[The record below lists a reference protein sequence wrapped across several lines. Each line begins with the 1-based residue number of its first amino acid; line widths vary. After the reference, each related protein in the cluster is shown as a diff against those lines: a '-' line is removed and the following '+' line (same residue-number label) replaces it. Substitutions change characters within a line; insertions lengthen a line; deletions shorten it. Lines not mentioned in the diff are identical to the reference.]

1 MAIFHMSISNVSRA
15 KGSSSCASLAYIAA
29 SKVYEER
36 THQTY
41 SYGRKERVMK
51 VATLLPDGAPTAYA
65 DATQLFNAIEKY
77 EQASNARTAKKIVVA
92 LPRELS
98 LDESDEI
105 LTNFISGK
113 LCANGYCA
121 TYAIHNDKDGKNP
134 HAHILVANRAIDS
147 RTGEFERTK
156 TKKVYALDAHGE
168 RIPLINKKTGKQ
180 KVDKRN
186 RKQWKRVAV
195 AKKNLLD
202 EKEFLLSLRK
212 SWAEECNKHLS
223 QEDRI
228 DHRSNAARGIDDIP
242 TIHEGYAARAI
253 EARGDVS
260 ERMEINR
267 EIRRKNGLI
276 HRLIDLL
283 KEIRYRALKTN
294 TERPERPPQHAPE
307 SKPQPQPGLFSQ
319 IYSRAKK
326 WFTHTPTRE
335 VVAPSVVAPE
345 PKLQPVMPPVT
356 PPRTSPVPKHAQ
368 DKAKVEPRVVPPA
381 TPSVVKQVPPMRS
394 LAEELAAAKAAANKQ
409 TQTTPKPPTHGLSHR
424 Q

>member
-51 VATLLPDGAPTAYA
+51 VATLLPDGAPHAYA

-92 LPRELS
+92 LPRELP

-105 LTNFISGK
+105 LTSFIKSK

-121 TYAIHNDKDGKNP
+121 TYAIHNDKDGNNP
-134 HAHILVANRAIDS
+134 HAHILVANRPLDPK
-147 RTGEFERTK
+147 TGEFERTK

-168 RIPLINKKTGKQ
+168 RIPLIDKKTGKQ

-186 RKQWKRVAV
+186 RKQWKRVTV

-242 TIHEGYAARAI
+242 TIHEGYAARAM

-260 ERMEINR
+260 DRMEINR
-267 EIRRKNGLI
+267 HIRLKNDLI
-276 HRLIDLL
+276 HQLVETL
-283 KEIRYRALKTN
+283 KEIRDKVLNAN
-294 TERPERPPQHAPE
+294 IERLAKHDHENGWVSQIYATAKKWLTHNRTHEVVTPPDELQVPAP
-307 SKPQPQPGLFSQ
+307 KPQPEP
-319 IYSRAKK
+319 
-326 WFTHTPTRE
+326 PTT
-335 VVAPSVVAPE
+335 
-345 PKLQPVMPPVT
+345 PPVVQKVPQVR
-356 PPRTSPVPKHAQ
+356 PP
-368 DKAKVEPRVVPPA
+368 
-381 TPSVVKQVPPMRS
+381 RS
-394 LAEELAAAKAAANKQ
+394 LAEELAAAQVAANRQ
-409 TQTTPKPPTHGLSHR
+409 TRVTSTPPTHELSHR
-424 Q
+424 R

>member
-51 VATLLPDGAPTAYA
+51 VATLLPDGAPRAYA
-65 DATQLFNAIEKY
+65 DAAQLFNAIEKY

-105 LTNFISGK
+105 LTDFIRDN

-121 TYAIHNDKDGKNP
+121 TYAIHRDKDGNNP
-134 HAHILVANRAIDS
+134 HAHILVANRQINKK
-147 RTGEFERTK
+147 GEWSSKRKME
-156 TKKVYALDAHGE
+156 YALDEKGE
-168 RIPLINKKTGKQ
+168 RIPLIDKKTGKQ

-186 RKQWKRVAV
+186 RKQWKRISAEQNPLDKKQFLEQLREAWAV
-195 AKKNLLD
+195 
-202 EKEFLLSLRK
+202 
-212 SWAEECNKHLS
+212 ECNKHLS

-242 TIHEGYAARAI
+242 TIHEGYAARAM
-253 EARGDVS
+253 EERGDVS

-267 EIRRKNGLI
+267 QIRLKNDLI
-276 HRLIDLL
+276 HQFIETL
-283 KEIRYRALKTN
+283 KEIRDKVLNAN
-294 TERPERPPQHAPE
+294 IERLAKHDHEN
-307 SKPQPQPGLFSQ
+307 GWVSQ
-319 IYSRAKK
+319 IYATAKK
-326 WFTHTPTRE
+326 WFTHNRTHE
-335 VVAPSVVAPE
+335 V
-345 PKLQPVMPPVT
+345 VT
-356 PPRTSPVPKHAQ
+356 PP
-368 DKAKVEPRVVPPA
+368 DEP
-381 TPSVVKQVPPMRS
+381 QVPAPKPQPEPPTTPPVVQKVPQVRPPRS
-394 LAEELAAAKAAANKQ
+394 LAEELAAAQVAANRQ
-409 TQTTPKPPTHGLSHR
+409 TRVTSTPPTHELSHR
-424 Q
+424 

>member
-36 THQTY
+36 TRQTY

-65 DATQLFNAIEKY
+65 DAAQLFNAIEKY

-105 LTNFISGK
+105 LTDFIRDN

-121 TYAIHNDKDGKNP
+121 TYAIHRDKDGNNP
-134 HAHILVANRAIDS
+134 HAHILVANRQINKK
-147 RTGEFERTK
+147 GEWSSKRKME
-156 TKKVYALDAHGE
+156 YALDEKGE
-168 RIPLINKKTGKQ
+168 RIPLIDKKTGKQ

-186 RKQWKRVAV
+186 RKQWKRISAEQNPLDKKQFLEQLREAWAV
-195 AKKNLLD
+195 
-202 EKEFLLSLRK
+202 
-212 SWAEECNKHLS
+212 ECNKHLS

-242 TIHEGYAARAI
+242 TIHEGYAARAM

-267 EIRRKNGLI
+267 QIRLKNDLI
-276 HRLIDLL
+276 HQLIEIL
-283 KEIRYRALKTN
+283 KEIRDKVLNAN
-294 TERPERPPQHAPE
+294 IERLAKHDHEN
-307 SKPQPQPGLFSQ
+307 GWVSQ
-319 IYSRAKK
+319 IYATAKK
-326 WFTHTPTRE
+326 WFTHNRTHE
-335 VVAPSVVAPE
+335 V
-345 PKLQPVMPPVT
+345 VT
-356 PPRTSPVPKHAQ
+356 PP
-368 DKAKVEPRVVPPA
+368 DEP
-381 TPSVVKQVPPMRS
+381 QVPAPKPQPEPPTTPPVVQKVPQVRPPRS
-394 LAEELAAAKAAANKQ
+394 LAEELAAAQAATNRQ
-409 TQTTPKPPTHGLSHR
+409 TRVTSTPPTHELSHR
-424 Q
+424 R

>member
-29 SKVYEER
+29 SKVYEDR

-51 VATLLPDGAPTAYA
+51 VATLLPDGASRAYA
-65 DATQLFNAIEKY
+65 DAAQLFNAIEKY

-105 LTNFISGK
+105 LTDFIRDN

-121 TYAIHNDKDGKNP
+121 TYAIHNDKDGNNP
-134 HAHILVANRAIDS
+134 HAHILVVNRPLNPK
-147 RTGEFERTK
+147 TGEFERTK
-156 TKKVYALDAHGE
+156 TKKVYALDAQGE
-168 RIPLINKKTGKQ
+168 RIPLIDKKTGKQ

-202 EKEFLLSLRK
+202 EKDFLISLRK

-242 TIHEGYAARAI
+242 TIHEGYAARAM

-260 ERMEINR
+260 DRMEINR

-283 KEIRYRALKTN
+283 KEIRYRALKAN

-345 PKLQPVMPPVT
+345 PKPQPVMPPVT

-368 DKAKVEPRVVPPA
+368 DKAKVEPRI
-381 TPSVVKQVPPMRS
+381 VPPMRS

>member
-51 VATLLPDGAPTAYA
+51 VATLLPDGAPHAYA
-65 DATQLFNAIEKY
+65 DAAQLFNAIEKY

-92 LPRELS
+92 LPRELP
-98 LDESDEI
+98 LDESDGI

-121 TYAIHNDKDGKNP
+121 TYAIHNDKDGNNP
-134 HAHILVANRAIDS
+134 HAHILVANRPLDPK
-147 RTGEFERTK
+147 TGEFERTK

-168 RIPLINKKTGKQ
+168 RIPLIDKKTGQ
-180 KVDKRN
+180 HKVDKRN
-186 RKQWKRVAV
+186 RKQWKRVTV

-202 EKEFLLSLRK
+202 EKDFLISLRK

-242 TIHEGYAARAI
+242 TIHEGYAARAM

-260 ERMEINR
+260 DRMEINR
-267 EIRRKNGLI
+267 HIRLKNDLI
-276 HRLIDLL
+276 HQLIETL
-283 KEIRYRALKTN
+283 KEIRDKVLNAN
-294 TERPERPPQHAPE
+294 IERLAKHDHEN
-307 SKPQPQPGLFSQ
+307 GWVSQ
-319 IYSRAKK
+319 IYATAKK
-326 WFTHTPTRE
+326 WFTHNRTHE
-335 VVAPSVVAPE
+335 VVIPPDEPQVPAPKPQPE
-345 PKLQPVMPPVT
+345 PPTTPPVVQKVPQVR
-356 PPRTSPVPKHAQ
+356 PP
-368 DKAKVEPRVVPPA
+368 
-381 TPSVVKQVPPMRS
+381 RS
-394 LAEELAAAKAAANKQ
+394 LADELAAAQVAANRQ
-409 TQTTPKPPTHGLSHR
+409 TRVTSTPPTHELSHR
-424 Q
+424 R

>member
-65 DATQLFNAIEKY
+65 DAAQLFNAIEKH

-105 LTNFISGK
+105 LTDFIRDN

-121 TYAIHNDKDGKNP
+121 TYAIHRDKDGNNP
-134 HAHILVANRAIDS
+134 HAHILVANRQINKK
-147 RTGEFERTK
+147 GEWSSKRKME
-156 TKKVYALDAHGE
+156 YALDEKGE
-168 RIPLINKKTGKQ
+168 RIPLIDKKTGKQ

-186 RKQWKRVAV
+186 RKQWKRISAEQNPLDKKQFLEQLREAWAV
-195 AKKNLLD
+195 
-202 EKEFLLSLRK
+202 
-212 SWAEECNKHLS
+212 ECNKHLS

-242 TIHEGYAARAI
+242 TIHEGYAARAM

-267 EIRRKNGLI
+267 QIRLKNDLI
-276 HRLIDLL
+276 HQLIEIL
-283 KEIRYRALKTN
+283 KEIRDKVLNAN
-294 TERPERPPQHAPE
+294 IERLAKHDHEN
-307 SKPQPQPGLFSQ
+307 GWVSQ
-319 IYSRAKK
+319 IYATAKK
-326 WFTHTPTRE
+326 WFTHNRTHE
-335 VVAPSVVAPE
+335 V
-345 PKLQPVMPPVT
+345 VT
-356 PPRTSPVPKHAQ
+356 PP
-368 DKAKVEPRVVPPA
+368 DEP
-381 TPSVVKQVPPMRS
+381 QVPAPKPQPEPPTTPPVVQKVPQVRPPRS
-394 LAEELAAAKAAANKQ
+394 LAEELAAAQVAANRQ
-409 TQTTPKPPTHGLSHR
+409 TRVTSTPPTHELSHR
-424 Q
+424 R

>member
-51 VATLLPDGAPTAYA
+51 VATLLPDGAPHAYA

-92 LPRELS
+92 LPRELP

-105 LTNFISGK
+105 LTSFIKSK

-121 TYAIHNDKDGKNP
+121 TYAIHNDKDGNNP
-134 HAHILVANRAIDS
+134 HAHILVANRPLDPK
-147 RTGEFERTK
+147 TGEFERTK

-168 RIPLINKKTGKQ
+168 RIPLIDKKTGKQ

-186 RKQWKRVAV
+186 RKQWKRIAV
-195 AKKNLLD
+195 AKSNLLD
-202 EKEFLLSLRK
+202 EKEFLVSLRK
-212 SWAEECNKHLS
+212 SWADECNKHLS

-242 TIHEGYAARAI
+242 TIHEGYAARAM

-267 EIRRKNGLI
+267 HIRLKNDLI
-276 HRLIDLL
+276 HQLVETL
-283 KEIRYRALKTN
+283 KEIRDKVLNAN
-294 TERPERPPQHAPE
+294 IERLAKHDHEN
-307 SKPQPQPGLFSQ
+307 GWVSQ
-319 IYSRAKK
+319 IYATAKK
-326 WFTHTPTRE
+326 WLTHNRTHE
-335 VVAPSVVAPE
+335 VVAPPDEPQVPAPKPQPE
-345 PKLQPVMPPVT
+345 PPTTPPVVQKVPQVR
-356 PPRTSPVPKHAQ
+356 PP
-368 DKAKVEPRVVPPA
+368 
-381 TPSVVKQVPPMRS
+381 RS
-394 LAEELAAAKAAANKQ
+394 LAEELAAAQVAANRQ
-409 TQTTPKPPTHGLSHR
+409 TRVTSTPPTHELSHR
-424 Q
+424 R

>member
-51 VATLLPDGAPTAYA
+51 VATLLPDGAPHAYA
-65 DATQLFNAIEKY
+65 DAAQLFNAIEKY

-105 LTNFISGK
+105 LTDFIRDN

-121 TYAIHNDKDGKNP
+121 TYAIHNDKDGNNP
-134 HAHILVANRAIDS
+134 HAHILVANRPLDPK
-147 RTGEFERTK
+147 TGEFERTK

-168 RIPLINKKTGKQ
+168 RIPLIDKKTGQQ
-180 KVDKRN
+180 KVDKCN
-186 RKQWKRVAV
+186 RKQWKRVTV

-202 EKEFLLSLRK
+202 EKDFLISLRK

-253 EARGDVS
+253 EARGEVS

-267 EIRRKNGLI
+267 EIRRKNDLI

-283 KEIRYRALKTN
+283 KERR
-294 TERPERPPQHAPE
+294 
-307 SKPQPQPGLFSQ
+307 
-319 IYSRAKK
+319 
-326 WFTHTPTRE
+326 
-335 VVAPSVVAPE
+335 
-345 PKLQPVMPPVT
+345 
-356 PPRTSPVPKHAQ
+356 
-368 DKAKVEPRVVPPA
+368 
-381 TPSVVKQVPPMRS
+381 
-394 LAEELAAAKAAANKQ
+394 
-409 TQTTPKPPTHGLSHR
+409 
-424 Q
+424 

>member
-51 VATLLPDGAPTAYA
+51 VATLLPDGAPRAYA

-77 EQASNARTAKKIVVA
+77 EQALNARTAKKIVVA

-105 LTNFISGK
+105 LTDFIRDN

-121 TYAIHNDKDGKNP
+121 TYAIHRDKDGNNP
-134 HAHILVANRAIDS
+134 HAHILVANRQINKK
-147 RTGEFERTK
+147 GEWSSKRKME
-156 TKKVYALDAHGE
+156 YALDEKGE
-168 RIPLINKKTGKQ
+168 RIPLIDKKTGKQ

-186 RKQWKRVAV
+186 RKQWKRISAEQNPLDKKQFLEQLREAWAV
-195 AKKNLLD
+195 
-202 EKEFLLSLRK
+202 
-212 SWAEECNKHLS
+212 ECNKHLS

-242 TIHEGYAARAI
+242 TIHEGYAARAM

-267 EIRRKNGLI
+267 QIRLKNDLI
-276 HRLIDLL
+276 HQLIETL
-283 KEIRYRALKTN
+283 KEIRDKVLNAN
-294 TERPERPPQHAPE
+294 IERLAKHDHEN
-307 SKPQPQPGLFSQ
+307 GWVSQ
-319 IYSRAKK
+319 IYATAKK
-326 WFTHTPTRE
+326 WFTHNRTHE
-335 VVAPSVVAPE
+335 VVASP
-345 PKLQPVMPPVT
+345 T
-356 PPRTSPVPKHAQ
+356 PPTTPP
-368 DKAKVEPRVVPPA
+368 DEPPTPRVPDKKELPVVPTAPA
-381 TPSVVKQVPPMRS
+381 PVVQQVPPMRS
-394 LAEELAAAKAAANKQ
+394 LADELAAAKAAANKQ
-409 TQTTPKPPTHGLSHR
+409 KQVTAPPTQGLSHR
-424 Q
+424 R

>member
-51 VATLLPDGAPTAYA
+51 VATLLPDGAPRAYA
-65 DATQLFNAIEKY
+65 DAAQLFNAIEKH

-105 LTNFISGK
+105 LTDFIRDN

-121 TYAIHNDKDGKNP
+121 TYAIHRDKDGNNP
-134 HAHILVANRAIDS
+134 HAHILVANRQINKK
-147 RTGEFERTK
+147 GEWSSKRKME
-156 TKKVYALDAHGE
+156 YALDEKGE
-168 RIPLINKKTGKQ
+168 RIPLIDKKTGKQ

-186 RKQWKRVAV
+186 RKQWKRISAEQNPLDKKQFLEQLREAWAV
-195 AKKNLLD
+195 
-202 EKEFLLSLRK
+202 
-212 SWAEECNKHLS
+212 ECNKHLS

-242 TIHEGYAARAI
+242 TIHEGYAARAM

-260 ERMEINR
+260 DRMEINR
-267 EIRRKNGLI
+267 HIRLKNDLI
-276 HRLIDLL
+276 HQLVETL
-283 KEIRYRALKTN
+283 KEIRDKVLNAN
-294 TERPERPPQHAPE
+294 IERLAKHDHEN
-307 SKPQPQPGLFSQ
+307 GLVSQ
-319 IYSRAKK
+319 IYATAKK
-326 WFTHTPTRE
+326 WFTHNRTHE
-335 VVAPSVVAPE
+335 V
-345 PKLQPVMPPVT
+345 VT
-356 PPRTSPVPKHAQ
+356 PP
-368 DKAKVEPRVVPPA
+368 DEP
-381 TPSVVKQVPPMRS
+381 QVPAPKPQPEPPTTPPVVQKVPQVRPPRS
-394 LAEELAAAKAAANKQ
+394 LAEELAAAQVAANRQ
-409 TQTTPKPPTHGLSHR
+409 TQQTTSRQQSHNLKL
-424 Q
+424 

>member
-65 DATQLFNAIEKY
+65 DAAQLFNAIEKH

-105 LTNFISGK
+105 LTDFIRDN

-121 TYAIHNDKDGKNP
+121 TYAIHRDKDGNNP
-134 HAHILVANRAIDS
+134 HAHILVANRQINKK
-147 RTGEFERTK
+147 GEWSSKRKME
-156 TKKVYALDAHGE
+156 YALDEKGE
-168 RIPLINKKTGKQ
+168 RIPLIDKKTGKQ

-186 RKQWKRVAV
+186 RKQWKRISAEQNPLDKKQFLEQLREAWAV
-195 AKKNLLD
+195 
-202 EKEFLLSLRK
+202 
-212 SWAEECNKHLS
+212 ECNKHLS

-242 TIHEGYAARAI
+242 TIHEGYAARAM

-267 EIRRKNGLI
+267 HIRLKNDLI
-276 HRLIDLL
+276 HQLVETL
-283 KEIRYRALKTN
+283 KEIRDKVLNAN
-294 TERPERPPQHAPE
+294 IERLAKHDHEN
-307 SKPQPQPGLFSQ
+307 GWVSQ
-319 IYSRAKK
+319 IYATAKK
-326 WFTHTPTRE
+326 WFTHNRTHE
-335 VVAPSVVAPE
+335 V
-345 PKLQPVMPPVT
+345 VT
-356 PPRTSPVPKHAQ
+356 PP
-368 DKAKVEPRVVPPA
+368 DEP
-381 TPSVVKQVPPMRS
+381 QVPAPKPQPEPPTTPPVVQKVPQVRPPRS
-394 LAEELAAAKAAANKQ
+394 LAEELAAAQVAANRQ
-409 TQTTPKPPTHGLSHR
+409 TRVTSTPPTHELSHR
-424 Q
+424 R

>member
-65 DATQLFNAIEKY
+65 DATQLFNAIEKH

-105 LTNFISGK
+105 LTDFIRDN

-121 TYAIHNDKDGKNP
+121 TYAIHRDKDGNNP
-134 HAHILVANRAIDS
+134 HAHILVANRQINKK
-147 RTGEFERTK
+147 GEWSSKRKME
-156 TKKVYALDAHGE
+156 YALDEKGE
-168 RIPLINKKTGKQ
+168 RIPLIDKKTGKQ

-186 RKQWKRVAV
+186 RKQWKRISAEQNPLDKKQFLEQLREAWAV
-195 AKKNLLD
+195 
-202 EKEFLLSLRK
+202 
-212 SWAEECNKHLS
+212 ECNKHLS

-242 TIHEGYAARAI
+242 TIHEGYAARAM

-267 EIRRKNGLI
+267 QIRLKNDLI
-276 HRLIDLL
+276 HQLIETL
-283 KEIRYRALKTN
+283 KEIRDKVLNTN
-294 TERPERPPQHAPE
+294 IERLAKHDHEN
-307 SKPQPQPGLFSQ
+307 GWVSQ
-319 IYSRAKK
+319 IYATAKK
-326 WFTHTPTRE
+326 WLTHNRTHE
-335 VVAPSVVAPE
+335 VVAPPTPPTTPPDKPPTPRVPDKKELPVVPTAPE
-345 PKLQPVMPPVT
+345 P
-356 PPRTSPVPKHAQ
+356 
-368 DKAKVEPRVVPPA
+368 VVQ
-381 TPSVVKQVPPMRS
+381 QVPQVRPPRS
-394 LAEELAAAKAAANKQ
+394 LAEEMAAAQAVANRQ
-409 TQTTPKPPTHGLSHR
+409 TRVTSTPPTHELSHR
-424 Q
+424 R